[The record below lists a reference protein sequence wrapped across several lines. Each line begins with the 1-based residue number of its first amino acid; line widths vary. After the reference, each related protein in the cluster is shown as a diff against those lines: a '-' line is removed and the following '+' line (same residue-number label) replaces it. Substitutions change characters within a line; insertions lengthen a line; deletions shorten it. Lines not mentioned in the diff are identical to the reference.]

1 NYPVKTERIRDVK
14 KILMFVIIGLL
25 LIVTVIGVGGK
36 IYIDKKAEQKEAEK
50 IKAEK
55 MSVETLKNTYEDIK
69 SEEFEKSGHN
79 DMTVSYR
86 MFVQMTIE
94 SDESVKFSY
103 SYWMQ
108 SNEIGSYGVENRK
121 IQVKGV
127 TKNKIHVMYSN
138 RKEEEI

>member
-1 NYPVKTERIRDVK
+1 
-14 KILMFVIIGLL
+14 MFVIIGLL

-36 IYIDKKAEQKEAEK
+36 IYIDKKAEHKEAEK

-55 MSVETLKNTYEDIK
+55 MWGEALKNTSEDIK
-69 SEEFEKSGHN
+69 SAEFEKSGYN
-79 DMTVSYR
+79 EMTSSYR
-86 MFVQMTIE
+86 MFVQMTNQSNE
-94 SDESVKFSY
+94 FVKFSY